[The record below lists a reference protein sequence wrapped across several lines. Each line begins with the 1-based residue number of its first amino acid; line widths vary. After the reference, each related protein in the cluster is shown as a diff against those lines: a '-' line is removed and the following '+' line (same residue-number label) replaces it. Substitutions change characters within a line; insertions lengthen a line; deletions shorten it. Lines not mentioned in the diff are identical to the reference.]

1 MNKQNTWA
9 VSSQVSLCS
18 VSICANFLG
27 KTVYLGMHVFL
38 SVSHKLKHKPLQQWH
53 NFIPH
58 WGDFTKLQ
66 SRIKRQIYLQV
77 WSFKEYKMQVV
88 STAALRGFC
97 IYFFVFLVFVP
108 GSLIRLNSVTT
119 ESIGRPVR
127 ESRIYDNVLFAWHL
141 SQLAFQS
148 SLHKVQ

>member
-1 MNKQNTWA
+1 
-9 VSSQVSLCS
+9 
-18 VSICANFLG
+18 
-27 KTVYLGMHVFL
+27 
-38 SVSHKLKHKPLQQWH
+38 
-53 NFIPH
+53 
-58 WGDFTKLQ
+58 
-66 SRIKRQIYLQV
+66 
-77 WSFKEYKMQVV
+77 MQVV